1 MCLIAMAWGVSGQ
14 YPLVIAANRDEQ
26 YSRPTAPLA
35 CWHTD
40 GGHIVYS
47 GRDLQDGG
55 TWMGFAPNGRFA
67 MLTNV
72 RGASPPHP
80 AISRGTLVVSWLHST
95 LAAADWCAQHPPSAY
110 TGCNLIVGDWAAQTC
125 DYLSNQAG
133 FLMPNT
139 LIAQGNA
146 AQVAINSEANWYRET
161 LHKGRIYGLSN
172 AALNTPWPKT
182 LRLCTVLRNAVH
194 SPLGVVP
201 LQAQLQ
207 LALKDGQL
215 LDGLML
221 DGQAQGQ
228 QLLNQQAFSPADH
241 VHTSLPP
248 DQERALSSV
257 FVRYPALA
265 PQYGTRSSLTVLLQ
279 PGQGLHLLETTVD
292 TTFAALA
299 PAPASATQTQL
310 LVPWPA

>member
-1 MCLIAMAWGVSGQ
+1 MCLIAMAWGVGGQ
-14 YPLVIAANRDEQ
+14 YPLVIAANRDEA
-26 YSRPTAPLA
+26 YARPTAPLA
-35 CWHTD
+35 CWHSP
-40 GGHIVYS
+40 GGHSIYS

-55 TWMGFAPNGRFA
+55 TWMGFAPSGRFA

-72 RGASPPHP
+72 RGANPPQP
-80 AISRGTLVVSWLHST
+80 AVSRGTLVVSWLHST

-110 TGCNLIVGDWAAQTC
+110 TGCNLIVGDWATLTC
-125 DYLSNQAG
+125 EYLSNQTG
-133 FLMPNT
+133 FSMPNT
-139 LIAQGNA
+139 AMTQVNA
-146 AQVAINSEANWYRET
+146 AQAAINSEAAWHRET
-161 LHKGRIYGLSN
+161 LHKGQVYGLSN

-182 LRLCTVLRNAVH
+182 QRLSNVLRNAVH
-194 SPLGVVP
+194 SPLSVAA

-215 LDGLML
+215 LDG
-221 DGQAQGQ
+221 
-228 QLLNQQAFSPADH
+228 QLF
-241 VHTSLPP
+241 

-265 PQYGTRSSLTVLLQ
+265 PQYGTRSSLTAVLQ

-292 TTFAALA
+292 TTSTAATVRTTA
-299 PAPASATQTQL
+299 TASAVQTQL